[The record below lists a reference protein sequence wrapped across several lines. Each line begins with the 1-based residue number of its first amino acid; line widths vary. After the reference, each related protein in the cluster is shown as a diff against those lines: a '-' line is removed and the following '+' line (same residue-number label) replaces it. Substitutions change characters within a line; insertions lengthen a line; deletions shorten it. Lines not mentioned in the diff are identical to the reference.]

1 MSQKSLGL
9 AITAG
14 LVAIGALVGGAIL
27 FTSGKASEVN
37 LTSAGLVPDDA
48 GVYFALNTDLTSSQW
63 VNAFQLAER
72 LGQDDPEDE
81 LKNGADEA
89 GLDWEDD
96 VAPFLGGDAAVF
108 VRGISIDDISA
119 QGAVILR
126 CKDAKKALDVIDEQ
140 AGLGDDSTYGGTKYY
155 DAQGGFVAIIGDH
168 LVVAFDEDSMKA
180 VIDVHN
186 GDAKS
191 LASVD
196 EFQKLRDELTG
207 NFLGFVY
214 LSAQNLLGDFILD
227 DPVVKS
233 ALDSSGTGDLVF
245 QPAAW
250 EIGAKKDGFEF
261 QAASLG
267 SPGTVAPMLAPRDS
281 KLIKYAPA
289 DAAVFFSTV
298 DIAGT
303 WERITDAARDQID
316 QAIRE
321 EGEYDSLDEAM
332 RKAGQELGIGSMEDI
347 IKLFTGE
354 TAAVFWFPDG
364 SDENAEGL
372 VIAEVDQDQ
381 AASLLESMVD
391 ATAVGKPKTN
401 SVNGHDVVSFVDE
414 DGNTS
419 AYAFIDGNLLLG
431 TETAVRKVLENQ
443 EPPLSSLRR
452 YNEAVDQMPTA
463 LGTYGYFNMATLLRL
478 AEGGVPA
485 ELDDFERALSGLII
499 NVVDERG
506 VARLSGILTVEE

>member
-48 GVYFALNTDLTSSQW
+48 GVYFALNTDLASSQW
-63 VNAFQLAER
+63 VNAFHLAER

-108 VRGISIDDISA
+108 VRGVSIDDISA

-140 AGLGDDSTYGGTKYY
+140 AGLGEDFEYGGIKYY

-168 LVVAFDEDSMKA
+168 LVIAFDEDSLKS
-180 VIDVHN
+180 VVDVHN
-186 GDAKS
+186 GDTKS
-191 LASVD
+191 IASVD

-267 SPGTVAPMLAPRDS
+267 NPGTVAPMLAPRDS

-289 DAAVFFSTV
+289 DAAMFFSTV

-303 WERITDAARDQID
+303 WERITDAARDEID
-316 QAIRE
+316 KAIRE
-321 EGEYDSLDEAM
+321 EGEYDSLDQAM
-332 RKAGQELGIGSMEDI
+332 REAGKELGIGSIEDI

-354 TAAVFWFPDG
+354 TAAAFWFP
-364 SDENAEGL
+364 EGTEESIEG
-372 VIAEVDQDQ
+372 VIMAEVDQGK
-381 AASLLESMVD
+381 AESLLESMVD
-391 ATAVGKPKTN
+391 ATAVGKPKTT
-401 SVNGHDVVSFVDE
+401 SVNGHDVVSFVD
-414 DGNTS
+414 DQGDTS

-431 TETAVRKVLENQ
+431 TEEGVRRVLENE

-452 YNEAVDQMPTA
+452 YGDAVEQMPTK
-463 LGTYGYFNMATLLRL
+463 LGTYGYFNMATLVRL

-485 ELDDFERALSGLII
+485 DLGDFERALSGLII